1 MEDVSTTTKKIKT
14 TTTTT
19 KVATETNATTTVE
32 TQDSITP
39 MSSENPLNFDPKKP
53 EVEYDIFKA
62 YLVRTFYL
70 VTAVELRLHSSAKS
84 ILLR

>member
-1 MEDVSTTTKKIKT
+1 MEDVSTTTKTMKT

-19 KVATETNATTTVE
+19 KVAETNATTTVE

-53 EVEYDIFKA
+53 EVEYDILKA

-84 ILLR
+84 TLLR